1 MFIGKTRSGRFISSI
16 RQVVGAEGG
25 QVVTNEIFKPD
36 QSGRAVPG
44 IAPPHELAVDL
55 EANGWDRR
63 LFESPEGWWS

>member
-25 QVVTNEIFKPD
+25 QVVTNDFKLD
-36 QSGRAVPG
+36 GSGRAVPG

-63 LFESPEGWWS
+63 LFERPDGWRS